1 MSNTQVSTFSPSWR
15 DYLELCKPKVVTLM
29 LITTIVGMHL
39 ATKQAV
45 PLDVLVMGSFGIAL
59 AAGAAAVLNHLADQK
74 ADLIMMRTMKR
85 PIPLKKI
92 SNKQAL
98 FFAGYLTLLSMA
110 TLTLWVNPLTA
121 MLSFVSLIGYAG
133 VYTLVLKRLT
143 PQNIVI
149 GGLAGATPPLLG
161 WTAVTG
167 SISPYAL
174 LLVLIIFTWTP
185 PHFWALAVHRV
196 KDYANAKIPMLP
208 VTHGVEY
215 TKNCILL
222 YTILLFGVSLLPFA
236 VGMSGYLYLAG
247 ALILSTTFLVY
258 TLKLKF
264 STKPLQAIK
273 TFHFS
278 NIYLCLLFTVLL
290 FDHYLL

>member
-1 MSNTQVSTFSPSWR
+1 MSETQVSTLSPSWR
-15 DYLELCKPKVVTLM
+15 DYLELCKPKVVMLM
-29 LITTIVGMHL
+29 LVTAIVGMYL

-45 PLDVLVMGSFGIAL
+45 PFDILVMGSLGIAF

-85 PIPLKKI
+85 PIPLKKV

-98 FFAGYLTLLSMA
+98 LFAAYLTVLSMA
-110 TLTLWVNPLTA
+110 TLILWVNPLTA
-121 MLSFVSLIGYAG
+121 LLSFISLIGYAG

-167 SISPYAL
+167 SISPFAL

-185 PHFWALAVHRV
+185 PHFWALAIHRV
-196 KDYANAKIPMLP
+196 KDYQNAKIPMLP

-222 YTILLFGVSLLPFA
+222 YTFLLFGVSLLPFA
-236 VGMSGYLYLAG
+236 VGMSGLLYLFG
-247 ALILSTTFLVY
+247 ALVLSSIFLGY
-258 TLKLKF
+258 TIKLKF
-264 STKPLQAIK
+264 SKKPLQAIK

-278 NIYLCLLFTVLL
+278 NIYLCLLFTFLL
-290 FDHYLL
+290 LDHYTM